1 MTTSPLNQFPVQ
13 ARGDLGVLIVE
24 GIDRSAG
31 DGVRPSTPKDLAVI
45 YARGADAVS
54 VERQVTACQDYVA
67 SKGMTLL
74 AAYIDQPATGSAVAG
89 RPALSRLMEAAAR
102 REFGTLVV
110 ADLDQLC
117 RDLTLLEDLFAR
129 LSVLGVEVHQPG
141 RGRLGIDDFR
151 FRGFMADEGRRIVR
165 ERTRHGLRHSA
176 REGRIPG
183 RTCYGYRTVA
193 GRPGRPSV
201 IRSQADVVRE
211 AFRLRAGGMGCADI
225 AAALNRA
232 NPTRRHWKGGSIA
245 RMLRNPLYDGILV
258 HGRTAVICDPFTWMR
273 GLTPTSPKTWVVTQ
287 VERLRIVDH
296 ETWLA
301 VQASFL
307 RRRGL
312 GNHR

>member
-1 MTTSPLNQFPVQ
+1 MTTSPLNQFLDQ
-13 ARGDLGVLIVE
+13 ARGKLGVLIVE
-24 GIDRSAG
+24 DIDRSAG
-31 DGVRPSTPKDLAVI
+31 NGVRPSTPKDLAVN
-45 YARGADAVS
+45 YARGADVAS
-54 VERQVTACQDYVA
+54 VERQVSACQDYVA

-74 AAYIDQPATGSAVAG
+74 ANYVDQPARGSTVAG

-110 ADLDQLC
+110 ADPDRLC
-117 RDLTLLEDLFAR
+117 RDLMHLEALFSR
-129 LSVLGVEVHQPG
+129 LSALGVEVHQPG
-141 RGRLGIDDFR
+141 RGRLGITDFVV
-151 FRGFMADEGRRIVR
+151 RGFMAEEGRRMMR

-201 IRSQADVVRE
+201 VRSRADVVRE
-211 AFRLRAGGMGCADI
+211 AFRMRAQGMGCAGI

-232 NPTRRHWKGGSIA
+232 GTSGPKWTSGAIG

-258 HGRTAVICDPFTWMR
+258 HGRSAVVCDPFTGMR

-296 ETWLA
+296 DTWLA

-307 RRRGL
+307 RRRGH
-312 GNHR
+312 GNRR

>member
-1 MTTSPLNQFPVQ
+1 MTTFPLNQFPAQ

-24 GIDRSAG
+24 DIDRSAV
-31 DGVRPSTPKDLAVI
+31 DTVRPSTPKKPAVI

-74 AAYIDQPATGSAVAG
+74 AALIDQPATGSAVAG
-89 RPALSRLMEAAAR
+89 RPALARLMEAAAR

-110 ADLDQLC
+110 ADLDRLC
-117 RDLTLLEDLFAR
+117 RDLTHLEDLFAR
-129 LSVLGVEVHQPG
+129 LSALGVEVHQPG
-141 RGRLGIDDFR
+141 RGRLGITDFVV
-151 FRGFMADEGRRIVR
+151 RGFMAEEERRMMR
-165 ERTRHGLRHSA
+165 ERTRHGLRDSA

-201 IRSQADVVRE
+201 IRRQADVVRE
-211 AFRLRAGGMGCADI
+211 AFRMRAEGMGCANI

-232 NPTRRHWKGGSIA
+232 NPTLRQWKGGGIA

-258 HGRTAVICDPFTWMR
+258 HGRTAVVSHPGTGMR
-273 GLTPTSPKTWVVTQ
+273 VPAPTRPETWVVTQ

-296 ETWLA
+296 ETWLT
-301 VQASFL
+301 VQASFHDAGGPVG
-307 RRRGL
+307 RR
-312 GNHR
+312 